1 MAKSSEGMYNIIPR
15 LKTIQNDKSVFN
27 PLGRKSQLMGNLNL
41 EFLILKFNTQTP
53 KLESKIQ
60 GVMKEFFKENKP
72 CNLQF

>member
-27 PLGRKSQLMGNLNL
+27 PLGKKSQLMSNFNL

-53 KLESKIQ
+53 
-60 GVMKEFFKENKP
+60 
-72 CNLQF
+72 